1 MINCDEANGKN
12 DEDSEL
18 TNNCTTLETEISSG
32 LIDFSPTSPVSCALE
47 FIIESI
53 T

>member
-1 MINCDEANGKN
+1 MINYEEANGKI
-12 DEDSEL
+12 DEESEL
-18 TNNCTTLETEISSG
+18 ANNCTTLETKISSG